1 MTCRIIGA
9 NLRDLSY
16 IASNLRPQDY
26 AEIDC
31 QMDYWTPAILAL
43 SAMQGMA
50 YIAELDGNPEAAF
63 GAAENRSGLWIAW
76 SWGSK
81 RMWRCIPRI
90 TQFFYQVLGPDV
102 AAQGAWRVEARALGA
117 NDMALR
123 WLRRLGAH
131 ERCPLPAY
139 GKNGEDFILFDW
151 TRETWNHVPIQDP
164 EAAESGR
171 TEASP
176 DA

>member
-1 MTCRIIGA
+1 MSVRIIGA

-16 IASNLRPQDY
+16 IASNLRPQDK

-31 QMDYWTPAILAL
+31 QLDEWTPAMLAL

-63 GAAENRSGLWIAW
+63 GAAEQRSGLWCAW

-90 TQFFYQVLGPDV
+90 TSFFYEVLGPDV
-102 AAQGAWRVEARALGA
+102 AAQGAWRVEARALAA

-131 ERCPLPAY
+131 ERCDLPGY
-139 GKNGEDFILFDW
+139 GKNGEAFILFDW
-151 TRETWNHVPIQDP
+151 TRETWNHVPSQISQAA
-164 EAAESGR
+164 EAAAPS
-171 TEASP
+171 A
-176 DA
+176 DANA